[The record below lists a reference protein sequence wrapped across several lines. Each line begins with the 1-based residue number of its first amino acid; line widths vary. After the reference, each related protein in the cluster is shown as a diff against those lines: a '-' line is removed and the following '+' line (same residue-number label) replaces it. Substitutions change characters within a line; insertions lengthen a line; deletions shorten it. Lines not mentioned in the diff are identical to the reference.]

1 MKKGNA
7 MTKNNV
13 FSLLRYTLA
22 LLFSSIL
29 FITTGFAAGEAPKEA
44 AEVKSGSALAES
56 AGNARKGIEPL
67 RKLSA
72 MEVFRNKK
80 LLEKTIRDLDAYRL
94 MLKYIVSEH
103 HEDSQRLLLLEETD
117 NYIDKNVDPLI
128 EDNLNYNDETFNL
141 VITLRFYKAFIYFE
155 AEKYDKYQEILTD
168 MKRIHGNEFL
178 SIPIAPFGEKYK
190 TIGDAV
196 KNLRGMIL

>member
-1 MKKGNA
+1 MSNKCLSSGGPGA
-7 MTKNNV
+7 LAV
-13 FSLLRYTLA
+13 LFSLLMFISPVIAAAAPAQKVKKELKA
-22 LLFSSIL
+22 GSSVP
-29 FITTGFAAGEAPKEA
+29 A
-44 AEVKSGSALAES
+44 S

-72 MEVFRNKK
+72 IEVFRNKK
-80 LLEKTIRDLDAYRL
+80 LLEKTIKDLDAYRV
-94 MLKYIVSEH
+94 MLKYLVSEH

-141 VITLRFYKAFIYFE
+141 VVTLRFYKAYAYFE

-168 MKRIHGNEFL
+168 MKRVHGTEFL
-178 SIPIAPFGEKYK
+178 SIAIRPFGEKYK